1 MEIIATFS
9 IQLYISIYSTL
20 GFNFSE
26 AYTMFC
32 ADCSSILFEVINTH
46 SLISCTILYSLC
58 WWVSVLVF
66 LCGGTIT
73 NVQLWISMSDEVFVP
88 LICIYIWLDCTAC
101 AIVHATFSNDTP
113 SDIFIFF
120 YTTTCYHSE
129 DLLYVKVGHDHLYTY
144 SFTILYVYRDMQRM
158 TQ

>member
-1 MEIIATFS
+1 
-9 IQLYISIYSTL
+9 
-20 GFNFSE
+20 
-26 AYTMFC
+26 MFC

-73 NVQLWISMSDEVFVP
+73 NVQLWLSMSDEVFVP
-88 LICIYIWLDCTAC
+88 LICIYIWLDCTVC
-101 AIVHATFSNDTP
+101 AICVAPPFYPFQAIYS
-113 SDIFIFF
+113 SF

-129 DLLYVKVGHDHLYTY
+129 DLLYVKSRTWSSLHIFFYNTVCLSWHAENDTVNMTFSSLR
-144 SFTILYVYRDMQRM
+144 YVC
-158 TQ
+158 